1 MIFLGSDHRGFFLK
15 QKLKELLTLN
25 DYPFCD
31 LGPNDYDQNDDYPLV
46 AFKVGEEVI
55 NKNENLGI
63 LICKS
68 GIGMCLAANKVSG
81 IRAGQIFSEKQALSA
96 REDDNLNVICLSSE
110 FVTEDDNLKAALAFL
125 NAKFGGE
132 ERHLRRLN
140 LIKNYES
147 QKR

>member
-46 AFKVGEEVI
+46 AFKVGEEV
-55 NKNENLGI
+55 
-63 LICKS
+63 ICKS